1 MLGGLDDRSPTSEV
15 GVAGSFP
22 CGYLSPKTTTDPTWC
37 GNLAGASL
45 DGSDGTRTRDLRR
58 DRCDQTEVTRES
70 LASLREDVADLRR
83 RLDDAEHRAADLPH
97 RERYLRLAIDFL
109 RGFLDLHEQ
118 LVAEVERDFAAPRV
132 ASRPA
137 RAKAQDVSRPVAS
150 GRRGNSRTGR

>member
-1 MLGGLDDRSPTSEV
+1 MPCDLV
-15 GVAGSFP
+15 GE
-22 CGYLSPKTTTDPTWC
+22 
-37 GNLAGASL
+37 
-45 DGSDGTRTRDLRR
+45 
-58 DRCDQTEVTRES
+58 EVTRES